1 MIRSTSFFCV
11 KQTLYFT
18 QITHNQQHTKK
29 PLPITDK
36 TSRQQLRSRLVWFHW
51 LAICRLLIVKIG
63 INAGHKRRTLA
74 NREIE
79 SPD

>member
-1 MIRSTSFFCV
+1 MRQLYAAV
-11 KQTLYFT
+11 KQLIINRILGAILQPDT
-18 QITHNQQHTKK
+18 NQ
-29 PLPITDK
+29 
-36 TSRQQLRSRLVWFHW
+36 TSRQHLRSRLVLFHW

>member
-1 MIRSTSFFCV
+1 MRQLYTAV
-11 KQTLYFT
+11 KQLIINRIRGAILQPDT
-18 QITHNQQHTKK
+18 NQ
-29 PLPITDK
+29 
-36 TSRQQLRSRLVWFHW
+36 TSRQHLRSRFVLFHW